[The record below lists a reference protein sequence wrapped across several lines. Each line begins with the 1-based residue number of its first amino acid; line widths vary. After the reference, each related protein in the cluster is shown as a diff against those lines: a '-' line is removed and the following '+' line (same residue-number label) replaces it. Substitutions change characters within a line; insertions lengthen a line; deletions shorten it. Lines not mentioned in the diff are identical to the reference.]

1 VYRCSTI
8 FHSGVALYLALTM
21 RYFSLWRYFACPRRQ
36 LARRFSMSSGM
47 RECCGPAL
55 RRELVAGPRPLA
67 GPRPVVPG
75 NLYYKQM

>member
-47 RECCGPAL
+47 REVLWAC
-55 RRELVAGPRPLA
+55 VTAGVSPLA
-67 GPRPVVPG
+67 GPRPGVPG
-75 NLYYKQM
+75 NLYYRQM